1 MSSCH
6 NWLLLI
12 IVKAIH
18 FLIECC
24 YILYIFSN
32 DHQNKL
38 LQFSFTVCKIIILIP
53 SQVNNSYDSIEWIY
67 ISCHNY
73 NFPFFHTTS
82 RAEMYCSQSCLVIT
96 DICVQDLNVAA
107 IGYLWV
113 KALWFLLFSG
123 VTCCLWPMATMKY
136 MSWTP
141 CAVFVSQCTDRKSVV

>member
-1 MSSCH
+1 MWKPFISWSNCV
-6 NWLLLI
+6 I
-12 IVKAIH
+12 
-18 FLIECC
+18 
-24 YILYIFSN
+24 YYIFFQMTIKINCYNS
-32 DHQNKL
+32 HL
-38 LQFSFTVCKIIILIP
+38 LFAK
-53 SQVNNSYDSIEWIY
+53 YDSIEWIY

-123 VTCCLWPMATMKY
+123 VKCCLSPMATMKY
-136 MSWTP
+136 MSLAP
-141 CAVFVSQCTDRKSVV
+141 CAVFVSQCTPTFLNHLLHILLLRFTFVYKYKWLTTLY